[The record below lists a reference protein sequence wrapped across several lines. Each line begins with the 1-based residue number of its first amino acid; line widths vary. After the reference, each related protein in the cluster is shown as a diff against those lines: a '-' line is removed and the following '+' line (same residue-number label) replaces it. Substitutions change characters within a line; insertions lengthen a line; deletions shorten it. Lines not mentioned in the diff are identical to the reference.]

1 MAQTLRHWRTDRLLS
16 IRELATAAD
25 VTPKTLTDI
34 EYGRRR
40 PTYETMRSIC
50 QALNVDARDIV
61 EFQAALDF
69 REQIRL
75 PRQPEGPASS
85 SESTRGPTVS

>member
-1 MAQTLRHWRTDRLLS
+1 LS

-25 VTPKTLTDI
+25 ITPKTLTDI

-50 QALNVDARDIV
+50 RVLNVDAHDVV
-61 EFQAALDF
+61 EFQAALDA
-69 REQIRL
+69 REQVRSPIPKDDPAL
-75 PRQPEGPASS
+75 PFGAARA
-85 SESTRGPTVS
+85 PTVS